1 MDLLF
6 AEFRGH
12 FGLVQPLQTTVM
24 TFVQPPGG
32 TDRNPH
38 SIHAFQ
44 GDPKGLD
51 GPLQDRSEGHIDIK
65 PFRLQQLARVTG
77 LRFTFFRQGNVHPA
91 GESVFAIPYTFAVA
105 DQDELV
111 HERNSYANGSWG
123 FYNSRLPS
131 QPSNLRY
138 EGLFSINALFWP
150 PLAAGIKGREISMSM
165 KFFSENMFLIAVA
178 FVSGAML
185 IWPLVRRGAAG
196 ASIDTLR
203 ATFLIN
209 REDAMVLDVR
219 ETNDY
224 ANGHILNARNVPLAQ
239 LDERAND
246 VAKNKAKP
254 VIVYCAN
261 GQRAGGAIAIL
272 KKHGFANVVNLSGG
286 FTAWKAAG
294 LPVEK

>member
-1 MDLLF
+1 
-6 AEFRGH
+6 
-12 FGLVQPLQTTVM
+12 
-24 TFVQPPGG
+24 
-32 TDRNPH
+32 
-38 SIHAFQ
+38 
-44 GDPKGLD
+44 
-51 GPLQDRSEGHIDIK
+51 
-65 PFRLQQLARVTG
+65 
-77 LRFTFFRQGNVHPA
+77 
-91 GESVFAIPYTFAVA
+91 
-105 DQDELV
+105 
-111 HERNSYANGSWG
+111 
-123 FYNSRLPS
+123 
-131 QPSNLRY
+131 
-138 EGLFSINALFWP
+138 
-150 PLAAGIKGREISMSM
+150 MSM

>member
-1 MDLLF
+1 
-6 AEFRGH
+6 
-12 FGLVQPLQTTVM
+12 
-24 TFVQPPGG
+24 
-32 TDRNPH
+32 
-38 SIHAFQ
+38 
-44 GDPKGLD
+44 
-51 GPLQDRSEGHIDIK
+51 
-65 PFRLQQLARVTG
+65 
-77 LRFTFFRQGNVHPA
+77 
-91 GESVFAIPYTFAVA
+91 
-105 DQDELV
+105 
-111 HERNSYANGSWG
+111 
-123 FYNSRLPS
+123 
-131 QPSNLRY
+131 
-138 EGLFSINALFWP
+138 
-150 PLAAGIKGREISMSM
+150 M

-185 IWPLVRRGAAG
+185 LWPLVRRGAAG

-209 REDAMVLDVR
+209 REDAMILDVR

-239 LDERAND
+239 LNERATD